1 MSPAM
6 LTLVAAV
13 LVYDLAS
20 ERWEARSSMVETEA
34 SPRLL
39 GALGSRRDR
48 SWTRLENDI
57 LSVWGARNGRDVRW
71 WMPRASV
78 ESKSRSSRRQIWV
91 GGMPRKCGD
100 NDSDVVMMR
109 RTRRWGFN
117 GVSLGVGM
125 VDQRSIQGG
134 QGWL

>member
-20 ERWEARSSMVETEA
+20 EMWEARSSMVDTEA

-48 SWTRLENDI
+48 SWTRLENDM
-57 LSVWGARNGRDVRW
+57 LSRERGAVG
-71 WMPRASV
+71 AC
-78 ESKSRSSRRQIWV
+78 V
-91 GGMPRKCGD
+91 GGCRECRSRAKVGR
-100 NDSDVVMMR
+100 V
-109 RTRRWGFN
+109 
-117 GVSLGVGM
+117 GVKA
-125 VDQRSIQGG
+125 
-134 QGWL
+134 